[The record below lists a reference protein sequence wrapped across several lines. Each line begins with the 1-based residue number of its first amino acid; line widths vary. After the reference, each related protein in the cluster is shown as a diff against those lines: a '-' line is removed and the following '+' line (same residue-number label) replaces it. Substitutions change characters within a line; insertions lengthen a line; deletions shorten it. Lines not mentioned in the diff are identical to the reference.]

1 MDKLKLHPVAW
12 AAIIF
17 GGIAILLLIALLVA
31 PEAIDLK
38 DATLQD

>member
-1 MDKLKLHPVAW
+1 MMKIHPAAW
-12 AAIIF
+12 TAIIF
-17 GGIAILLLIALLVA
+17 GGVLILVLIALLVA